1 MPRKPYPTDVSDEEW
16 SFAAPYLSLMD
27 QRAPQRE
34 HDLREVFNALRWLVR
49 AGAPWRM
56 LPNDLPPWEAVYQQT
71 RRWLEAG
78 CFEAMV
84 SDLRSIIR
92 VAQGRQGQPSAMVM
106 DGRTLQSSCESG
118 PRAGYDGYKRK
129 RGSKVHMAV
138 DTLGHLLAV
147 HVTPANEQE
156 RAQVQRLC
164 GDVQQATG
172 HSVKLGWADQG
183 LYGRGGSRGCKGQ
196 RHRSADRE
204 AARSEKGLRAAAPA
218 LGGRAQLRVAG
229 EIPQTHAGLRA
240 PTRSARRAA
249 FPGLCRAH
257 VACSRTGAGCGGKF
271 ITRSNLWTGFVKSLK
286 FVSRTAAALGVICL
300 PMYSHA
306 GGALE
311 TMTLDGNQFRASGW
325 ACDSTRPDEATGIH
339 IWQREVG

>member
-118 PRAGYDGYKRK
+118 PA
-129 RGSKVHMAV
+129 
-138 DTLGHLLAV
+138 
-147 HVTPANEQE
+147 
-156 RAQVQRLC
+156 C
-164 GDVQQATG
+164 
-172 HSVKLGWADQG
+172 
-183 LYGRGGSRGCKGQ
+183 
-196 RHRSADRE
+196 
-204 AARSEKGLRAAAPA
+204 GLRRLQAQAGQQGSHGSGHPGAP
-218 LGGRAQLRVAG
+218 
-229 EIPQTHAGLRA
+229 
-240 PTRSARRAA
+240 
-249 FPGLCRAH
+249 
-257 VACSRTGAGCGGKF
+257 
-271 ITRSNLWTGFVKSLK
+271 
-286 FVSRTAAALGVICL
+286 
-300 PMYSHA
+300 A
-306 GGALE
+306 GGACYA
-311 TMTLDGNQFRASGW
+311 GQ
-325 ACDSTRPDEATGIH
+325 
-339 IWQREVG
+339 

>member
-16 SFAAPYLSLMD
+16 SFAAPYLTLMD
-27 QRAPQRE
+27 PQAPQRE

-56 LPNDLPPWEAVYQQT
+56 LPNDLPPWEAVYQQS
-71 RRWLEAG
+71 RRWLDAG

-147 HVTPANEQE
+147 HVTPADEQE
-156 RAQVQRLC
+156 RAGAQTVLRRTASL
-164 GDVQQATG
+164 GPHGATG
-172 HSVKLGWADQG
+172 LG
-183 LYGRGGSRGCKGQ
+183 
-196 RHRSADRE
+196 
-204 AARSEKGLRAAAPA
+204 
-218 LGGRAQLRVAG
+218 
-229 EIPQTHAGLRA
+229 
-240 PTRSARRAA
+240 
-249 FPGLCRAH
+249 
-257 VACSRTGAGCGGKF
+257 
-271 ITRSNLWTGFVKSLK
+271 
-286 FVSRTAAALGVICL
+286 
-300 PMYSHA
+300 
-306 GGALE
+306 
-311 TMTLDGNQFRASGW
+311 
-325 ACDSTRPDEATGIH
+325 
-339 IWQREVG
+339 